1 MTSSAAPK
9 HSKNKAWTLQT
20 LVLGISKPSKIEA
33 GGLPSRGGRLPGRYF
48 FLFIALKKVLSFNF
62 ARFSWQNDQ
71 CSSHLEALQLDP
83 GNLGP
88 RFLSVWAVKHIV
100 PNASDDETAQ
110 NGVFWN
116 ENIEQIKL
124 QKEEIKQAVA
134 DVTPPVQK
142 TQVRRFGKRRF

>member
-9 HSKNKAWTLQT
+9 HSKNKVWTLQT
-20 LVLGISKPSKIEA
+20 LVLDISKPSKIEA

-88 RFLSVWAVKHIV
+88 RFLSVFAVKNIV
-100 PNASDDETAQ
+100 PNANDDETAE
-110 NGVFWN
+110 NGVF
-116 ENIEQIKL
+116 EKKNIEF
-124 QKEEIKQAVA
+124 
-134 DVTPPVQK
+134 VQK
-142 TQVRRFGKRRF
+142 TYKEAHTNIIFMILKLQPG

>member
-1 MTSSAAPK
+1 MTSLAAPK
-9 HSKNKAWTLQT
+9 HSKNKVWTLQT

-88 RFLSVWAVKHIV
+88 RFLSVFAVKNIV
-100 PNASDDETAQ
+100 PNANDDETAE
-110 NGVFWN
+110 NGVF
-116 ENIEQIKL
+116 EKKNIEF
-124 QKEEIKQAVA
+124 
-134 DVTPPVQK
+134 VQK
-142 TQVRRFGKRRF
+142 TYKEAHTKIIFMILKLQPG